1 MSVCRL
7 VKFSLI
13 GVKDKPLI
21 WIENKQR
28 GRVALNA
35 TLSRLFMVLALLVSV
50 GAIPNIIPGTIPEAR
65 AAGLPDFTDLIEKNS
80 PAVVKI
86 NTIDKMPNTP
96 RRQELPPNMPDIFR
110 EFFQQRPSPERR
122 AQAIGSG
129 FIISQ
134 DGYILTNNHVV
145 DGADKILVRL
155 NDRQEF
161 IAEIVG
167 VDPRSDLALLK
178 VEAENLP
185 SVNFSKSDDL
195 RVGEWVVA
203 IGSPFGLDYSV
214 SAGIVSAIG
223 RSLPTERGEDYVP
236 FIQTDVAI
244 NPGNSGGPLF
254 NLKGEVVGINS
265 QIYTRSGGSIGL
277 SFAIPAS
284 VALEVVDQLKS
295 KGRVE
300 RGWLGVYI
308 QDVDKNLAESLGLSK
323 PQGALIA
330 QVEEGS
336 PADKAGIKPGDVVV
350 KLNGRNI
357 VDASDLPHTVGLV
370 KPGETVSAT
379 VIRNAKKRQLS
390 VKVDVRPGD
399 EGDTLADSNQ
409 DQLGLEV
416 EDVEDRIKDGWR
428 LPGGVMVRT
437 VLPNTPAE
445 KAGLQPGD
453 VLVQLGYKVIGN
465 VDDYNKVL
473 VDLPRNTPVALR
485 FFRRGRSVFRTIELE

>member
-1 MSVCRL
+1 MNFCQFNLSTDL
-7 VKFSLI
+7 VKNKRLRSA
-13 GVKDKPLI
+13 GVL
-21 WIENKQR
+21 
-28 GRVALNA
+28 G
-35 TLSRLFMVLALLVSV
+35 ALLVAAALIMPALSV
-50 GAIPNIIPGTIPEAR
+50 

-86 NTIDKMPNTP
+86 NTIDKVSSNL

-110 EFFQQRPSPERR
+110 DFFQQRPSPERKS
-122 AQAIGSG
+122 QAIGSG

-145 DGADKILVRL
+145 DGADEIQVRL

-161 IAEIVG
+161 AAEVVG
-167 VDPRSDLALLK
+167 VDRRSDLALLK
-178 VEAENLP
+178 VDAEDLP
-185 SVNFSKSDDL
+185 SVKFAKSDDL

-203 IGSPFGLDYSV
+203 IGSPFGLDYSA

-223 RSLPTERGEDYVP
+223 RSIPTERGEDYVP

-277 SFAIPAS
+277 SFAIPVS
-284 VALEVVDQLKS
+284 VALEVVDQLKD

-308 QDVDKNLAESLGLSK
+308 QDVDKDLAKSLGLSK

-330 QVEEGS
+330 RVEENS
-336 PADKAGIKPGDVVV
+336 PADKAGMKPGDVVI
-350 KLNGRNI
+350 KLNGRSI
-357 VDASDLPHTVGLV
+357 VDASDLPHTVGLI
-370 KPGETVSAT
+370 KPGTTVAGT
-379 VIRNAKKRQLS
+379 LIRNGQRREVS

-399 EGDTLADSNQ
+399 EDSTSAQADQ
-409 DQLGLEV
+409 DRLGLEAV
-416 EDVEDRIKDGWR
+416 EIEERIKDNWR

-437 VLPNTPAE
+437 VLPETPAE
-445 KAGLQPGD
+445 RAGLQPGD
-453 VLVQLGYKVIGN
+453 VLVQLGYQVIN
-465 VDDYNKVL
+465 NLSDYDQVL
-473 VDLPRNTPVALR
+473 EKLPSNTPVALR
-485 FFRRGRSVFRTIELE
+485 FFRRGRSIFRTIELD

>member
-1 MSVCRL
+1 MNFCQFNLSTDL
-7 VKFSLI
+7 VKNKRLRSA
-13 GVKDKPLI
+13 GVL
-21 WIENKQR
+21 
-28 GRVALNA
+28 G
-35 TLSRLFMVLALLVSV
+35 ALLVAAALIMPALSV
-50 GAIPNIIPGTIPEAR
+50 

-86 NTIDKMPNTP
+86 NTIDKVSSNL

-110 EFFQQRPSPERR
+110 DFFQQRPSPERKS
-122 AQAIGSG
+122 QAIGSG

-145 DGADKILVRL
+145 DGADEIQVRL

-161 IAEIVG
+161 AAEVVG
-167 VDPRSDLALLK
+167 VDRRSDLALLK
-178 VEAENLP
+178 VDAEDLP
-185 SVNFSKSDDL
+185 SVKFAKSDDL

-203 IGSPFGLDYSV
+203 IGSPFGLDYSA

-223 RSLPTERGEDYVP
+223 RSIPTERGEDYVP

-277 SFAIPAS
+277 SFAIPVS
-284 VALEVVDQLKS
+284 VALEVVDQLKD

-308 QDVDKNLAESLGLSK
+308 QDVDKDLAKSLGLSK

-330 QVEEGS
+330 QVEENS
-336 PADKAGIKPGDVVV
+336 PADKAGMKPGDVVI
-350 KLNGRNI
+350 KLNGRSI
-357 VDASDLPHTVGLV
+357 VDASDLPHTVGLI
-370 KPGETVSAT
+370 KPGTTVAGT
-379 VIRNAKKRQLS
+379 LIRNGQRREVS

-399 EGDTLADSNQ
+399 EDSTSAQADQ
-409 DQLGLEV
+409 DRLGLEV
-416 EDVEDRIKDGWR
+416 VEIEERIKDNWR

-437 VLPNTPAE
+437 VLPETPAE
-445 KAGLQPGD
+445 RAGLQPGD
-453 VLVQLGYKVIGN
+453 VLVQLGYQVIN
-465 VDDYNKVL
+465 NLSDYDQVL
-473 VDLPRNTPVALR
+473 EKLPSNTPVALR
-485 FFRRGRSVFRTIELE
+485 FFRRGRSIFRTIELD